1 MSSLLLSLSVI
12 LHDGPH
18 TPSAWPYVLLG
29 LGALL
34 LVAILA
40 GLWWASRRLP
50 PEMDEGPDGGV
61 GIEDS

>member
-1 MSSLLLSLSVI
+1 MSSLLLSLSVL

-34 LVAILA
+34 FVVILA
-40 GLWWASRRLP
+40 GLWWAARRLP
-50 PEMDEGPDGGV
+50 PEMDDGPDSGV

>member
-1 MSSLLLSLSVI
+1 MSSPLFNLSVI

-50 PEMDEGPDGGV
+50 PEMDETKD
-61 GIEDS
+61 

>member
-1 MSSLLLSLSVI
+1 MSSLLFNLSII

-29 LGALL
+29 IGALL

-40 GLWWASRRLP
+40 GLWWAARRLP
-50 PEMDEGPDGGV
+50 PEMEEPQD
-61 GIEDS
+61 

>member
-1 MSSLLLSLSVI
+1 MSSPLLSLSVI

-34 LVAILA
+34 LVAILT
-40 GLWWASRRLP
+40 GLWWAARRLP
-50 PEMDEGPDGGV
+50 PEMDDGPDSGV

>member
-1 MSSLLLSLSVI
+1 MSLPLLSLSVF

-40 GLWWASRRLP
+40 GLWWAARRLP
-50 PEMDEGPDGGV
+50 PEMDDGPGGEV

>member
-1 MSSLLLSLSVI
+1 MSLPFLNLSII

-40 GLWWASRRLP
+40 GLWWAARRLP
-50 PEMDEGPDGGV
+50 PEMDEPEDG
-61 GIEDS
+61 